1 MVTGANLLF
10 IIAAAIAFIIIAS
23 SKFKIHP
30 FIVLLV
36 ATVFTGLAVQMP
48 LNEIAT
54 TANEGFGQM
63 MRHIG
68 LVVILGTLIGAV
80 LEKSGATLTIA
91 NAIIRLFGEGRPIAA
106 ITIIGAVI
114 GIPIFCDSGFVILSS
129 LTKPLAVK
137 TKKSYAAI
145 TCGLASGLYITHT
158 LLPPH
163 PGSIAGAANLGLG
176 QSLGTVIM
184 IGFIISIPV
193 TVVAWWFSSKRATKV
208 FYDMGEAAK
217 EEKDI
222 EEHTKLPALYKSLLP
237 VIIPIIFITIGSLSL
252 LVPMSSVVKNLFEFF
267 GSPLIAL
274 SIGLALS
281 LLLISKQQV
290 KQFQLW
296 MKEGV
301 MHAGSILILVGAGG
315 VFGAILKKTALADIV
330 KNVAEKSEGSMLLFL
345 LIAWLMGVLLKTA
358 QGSTTSAIIIVTSI
372 MAPLA
377 ASAGFDTNMELSLLL
392 AAIAGGAMVVS
403 HANDAY
409 FWVISQFS
417 GLSMQQTYKT
427 FSLATVFMGVS
438 VLIMVLLLALVIL

>member
-1 MVTGANLLF
+1 MVTGGGLLF
-10 IIAAAIAFIIIAS
+10 IIAAAIAFIIVAS

-30 FIVLLV
+30 FLVLLV
-36 ATVFTGLAVQMP
+36 ATLFTGLAVRMP

-54 TANEGFGQM
+54 TANEGFGNM

-91 NAIIRLFGEGRPIAA
+91 NAIIQLFGGGRPIAA
-106 ITIIGAVI
+106 ITIIGTVI
-114 GIPIFCDSGFVILSS
+114 GIPIFCDSGFVILNS
-129 LTKPLAVK
+129 LSKPLAKK
-137 TKKSYAAI
+137 TGKSYAAI

-184 IGFIISIPV
+184 IGFIISVPV
-193 TVVAWWFSSKRATKV
+193 TFVAWWFSSRQAAKV
-208 FYDMGEAAK
+208 PYDMEPA
-217 EEKDI
+217 EEDI
-222 EEHTKLPALYKSLLP
+222 TKQKKLPALYKSLLP
-237 VIIPIIFITIGSLSL
+237 IVIPILLIAIGSLTL
-252 LVPMSSVVKNLFEFF
+252 LLPMAATTKSIVEFF
-267 GSPLIAL
+267 GSPLLAL
-274 SIGLALS
+274 SIGLALC
-281 LLLISKQQV
+281 LLLISKKQV
-290 KQFQLW
+290 KEFQQW

-330 KNVAEKSEGSMLLFL
+330 KNMAAQSQGSLLIFL
-345 LIAWLMGVLLKTA
+345 VIAWLMGVLLKSA

-377 ASAGFDTNMELSLLL
+377 ATAGFDTNMELSLLL
-392 AAIAGGAMVVS
+392 AAIAGGSMVVS

-427 FSLATVFMGVS
+427 FSLATVFMGIS
-438 VLIMVLLLALVIL
+438 VLIMVLILAMVIL